1 MQDVFKRKRLA
12 GQSLR
17 GRDWQGSYW
26 VLKIYHW
33 RVDAL
38 TVSIT
43 LLQVSDTRI
52 ATTLALDCSCHPT
65 LAADEF
71 YSFGT
76 DCSFPSMEVYTI
88 SSCIL
93 NKQTNRNRDTPVVA
107 EYKMV
112 WVYAHWVRILG
123 NVEGTH
129 MINLECTTAHTRV
142 CTVWTLVRG
151 WLAAAKDQ
159 RLLINSRLGGFIHT
173 YS

>member
-76 DCSFPSMEVYTI
+76 DCSFPSTCKDLCCWVFYPYYCFLHSHQQQLIIIQTFRPPYSSPHQWNSSPHLWRYTQ
-88 SSCIL
+88 SQAAYL
-93 NKQTNRNRDTPVVA
+93 TNKQT
-107 EYKMV
+107 
-112 WVYAHWVRILG
+112 
-123 NVEGTH
+123 GT
-129 MINLECTTAHTRV
+129 
-142 CTVWTLVRG
+142 
-151 WLAAAKDQ
+151 K
-159 RLLINSRLGGFIHT
+159 IHP
-173 YS
+173 